1 MVPSGAAP
9 PKLDNGFNPS
19 DFAEWAVMAPVAN
32 SWLPLSQNSLAPGVF
47 ASRQVPNDPNGD
59 PAKVGQGSVE
69 SQPQSTGLANF
80 LKCGIAE
87 VKSSVTRLKR
97 RCASCHDVNDV
108 NDVKQMFWDGF

>member
-19 DFAEWAVMAPVAN
+19 DFAESNNFRRVMAPVAN

-59 PAKVGQGSVE
+59 PAKLGQGRPRVVGEPTPIHWPCELPQVRHCRGQVIRHPVE
-69 SQPQSTGLANF
+69 
-80 LKCGIAE
+80 AE
-87 VKSSVTRLKR
+87 VCLVP
-97 RCASCHDVNDV
+97 
-108 NDVKQMFWDGF
+108 